1 MVAVK
6 KDVVAAVKVD
16 ADAATMDV
24 VAAFLWETVC
34 LTETPVAVFSG
45 SSFLCASAAIITMD
59 AAIAAMAATAAG
71 SS

>member
-6 KDVVAAVKVD
+6 KDVDAAVKVD

-24 VAAFLWETVC
+24 DAAFLWETVC
-34 LTETPVAVFSG
+34 LTEIPAAVFSG
-45 SSFLCASAAIITMD
+45 SSFLCASAAIITAAD
-59 AAIAAMAATAAG
+59 AITTEETAAG